1 MAVKNETVWLLVID
15 DHREAMNYCICDSIE
30 TARKLFEE
38 TVRENYFDGTSEE
51 EKELKKQLEND
62 AGGEWLYAN
71 DFVNFY
77 EYDIMS
83 MKDLNKVELVKG
95 KTSKAIAEFQ
105 GMCGKKVAIDLS
117 HIEYIQDDKMMGK
130 PCTLICFTSGKKLF
144 VDAEYASVRDA
155 LIAFKMDT
163 CKEIELI

>member
-83 MKDLNKVELVKG
+83 MKDLNKAELVKR
-95 KTSKAIAEFQ
+95 KTSKTVAEFQ
-105 GMCGKKVAIDLS
+105 GMCGKKVTIDLS
-117 HIEYIQDDKMMGK
+117 HVEYIQEDNVMGK
-130 PCTLICFTSGKKLF
+130 LCTLICFASGKKLF
-144 VDAEYASVRDA
+144 VDTKYVLVRDA
-155 LIAFKMDT
+155 LNAFRMGAY
-163 CKEIELI
+163 KEVEPV

>member
-1 MAVKNETVWLLVID
+1 MTD
-15 DHREAMNYCICDSIE
+15 DRREATNYYICDSIE

-38 TVRENYFDGTSEE
+38 TVRENYFYGTPEE

-62 AGGEWLYAN
+62 AGGEWLYAD

-83 MKDLNKVELVKG
+83 MKNLNKVELVKG
-95 KTSKAIAEFQ
+95 KVSKAVAEFQ
-105 GMCGKKVAIDLS
+105 GMRGKKVTIDLS
-117 HIEYIQDDKMMGK
+117 HVEYIQDDKMMGK

-144 VDAEYASVRDA
+144 VDAEYALVRDT
-155 LIAFKMDT
+155 LIAFRMGAYK
-163 CKEIELI
+163 KVELI